1 MNDAAPAMN
10 DAASAMDDAAP
21 AMNDAAPAMDGVAPA
36 MDGVAPAGL
45 AQSLAA
51 GLCAGHIIEHDDYL
65 DASSTQALA
74 ASAQRRFERGEFTA
88 ARVGRA
94 GHALR
99 RPEVRGDEICW
110 FAEAQTPA
118 ERDVLDR
125 FEELRLACNREAL
138 LGLFDVEL
146 HYARYAP
153 GAAYARHV
161 DQPLGRAER
170 KISLIL
176 YLNPAWAAGDGGE
189 LRQFD
194 GAGAHRD
201 IAPLGGRLVGFAS
214 AGHEHAVLPARRTR
228 WSLSGWLRTR
238 R

>member
-1 MNDAAPAMN
+1 MSSAAPAGTVH
-10 DAASAMDDAAP
+10 A
-21 AMNDAAPAMDGVAPA
+21 
-36 MDGVAPAGL
+36 
-45 AQSLAA
+45 LAA
-51 GLCAGHIIEHDDYL
+51 CLCAGQLIEHDDYL
-65 DASSTQALA
+65 DAAATQALA
-74 ASAQRRFERGEFTA
+74 ASAQRRFERGEFAA
-88 ARVGRA
+88 ARIGPEGRA
-94 GHALR
+94 LR
-99 RPEVRGDEICW
+99 CPEVRGDEICW
-110 FAEAQTPA
+110 LGEARTPA
-118 ERDVLDR
+118 ERDVLER

-146 HYARYAP
+146 QYARYAA

-161 DQPLGRAER
+161 DQPAGRAER

-176 YLNPAWAAGDGGE
+176 YLNAAWTAADGGE

-214 AGHEHAVLPARRTR
+214 EGREHEVLPARRTR

-238 R
+238 G